1 MNIRTC
7 IKRGLFLILA
17 VGFLLAGKELT
28 VKAADKVPLTA
39 DVFKDENLLKA
50 IDRYDSDED
59 GYLDKNEIQSINSLY
74 VDESVADISGL
85 DRLTSLNSVTLVYE
99 GTSIKFGKKV
109 TDVNLR
115 MNASSICVDAPGAK
129 YITVLAYWTS
139 YYDSEMDSVVTKE
152 ASCETIDVSKCSNLR
167 SLCLWANGM
176 SSFKLP
182 KNGGN
187 LEELKISGSNIKTL
201 KIPVVKKLTYL
212 SVYDNEK
219 LTSVDT
225 QNAPNLRTLKLFND
239 PKLKS
244 FPLNKNKKLS
254 KLICG
259 NTDIGK
265 LDVSGN
271 TNLEFLSCPNN
282 NLTTLDCSKNVK
294 LTAVQCYQNKLTT
307 LNVKK
312 ATRLEEVSC
321 EENKI
326 KSLDLSQNSQ
336 LKTVSCYGN
345 PIKNL
350 YIKGKTNVL
359 SKVSITPV
367 ILSAKVKDHTLEVN
381 LKKNSKIKDY
391 SVVAIPEGESYSYI
405 AKKNGSTTYN
415 FGYLSEGTYSVK
427 AASGVQYKDIIV
439 YAKAATY
446 TEKMTVKSSW

>member
-1 MNIRTC
+1 MKIMSC
-7 IKRGLFLILA
+7 IKKGLFLVLG
-17 VGFLLAGKELT
+17 VGLLLTGKNVT

-50 IDRYDSDED
+50 IEQYDSDED
-59 GYLDKNEIQSINSLY
+59 GYLDKNEIKSIDSIY
-74 VDESVADISGL
+74 IDESVADISGL
-85 DRLTSLNSVTLVYE
+85 ERLTSLNSVNLIYE
-99 GTSIKFGKKV
+99 GTYIKFEKKV
-109 TDVNLR
+109 TNVDLR

-129 YITVLAYWTS
+129 YITVSAYRTS
-139 YYDSEMDSVVTKE
+139 SYDSEMGSYVTKQ

-167 SLCLWANGM
+167 NLYLCANGM
-176 SSFKLP
+176 NSFKLP

-187 LEELKISGSNIKTL
+187 LEELRISESSIKTL

-212 SVYDNEK
+212 SVFDNEK
-219 LTSVDT
+219 LTSIDP
-225 QNAPNLRTLKLFND
+225 QNASNLRTLYLFND

-244 FPLNKNKKLS
+244 LSLNKNKKLS

-271 TNLEFLSCPNN
+271 TDLGFLSCPNN
-282 NLTTLDCSKNVK
+282 NLTTLDCSKNAK
-294 LTAVQCYQNKLTT
+294 LTAVQCYQNKLTS

-321 EENKI
+321 ENNKI

-345 PIKNL
+345 PIKSL

-367 ILSAKVKDHTLEVN
+367 ILSAKVKDQTLEVN

-391 SVVAIPEGESYSYI
+391 SVVAIPEGESYSYVG
-405 AKKNGSTTYN
+405 KKNGLTYN
-415 FGYLSEGTYSVK
+415 FGYLSEGTYSVR
-427 AASGVQYKDIIV
+427 AASGVQYKDVLV
-439 YAKAATY
+439 YAKDATY
-446 TEKMTVKSSW
+446 TEKMTVKSYW